1 MAFYK
6 NNKKRV
12 FGTTIIVKD
21 NDINKAISMLRHIS
35 APIIKEYK
43 EKQAYEKPSERKRRE
58 KKESIRKFKKKLR
71 MQEF

>member
-35 APIIKEYK
+35 APIIKKYK

>member
-12 FGTTIIVKD
+12 FGTTIIGKD

-43 EKQAYEKPSERKRRE
+43 ETHDGW
-58 KKESIRKFKKKLR
+58 L
-71 MQEF
+71 

>member
-6 NNKKRV
+6 SNKKKIN
-12 FGTTIIVKD
+12 GTTIIVKD
-21 NDINKAISMLRHIS
+21 NDINRAISMLRHIS

-58 KKESIRKFKKKLR
+58 KKESIRKFKRKLR
-71 MQEF
+71 LQEF